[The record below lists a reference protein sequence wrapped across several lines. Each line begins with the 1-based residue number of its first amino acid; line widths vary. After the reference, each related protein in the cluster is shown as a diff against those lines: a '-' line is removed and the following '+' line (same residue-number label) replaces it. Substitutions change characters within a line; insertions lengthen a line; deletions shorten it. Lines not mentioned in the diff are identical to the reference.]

1 MVMGNMSRYSMLAV
15 EDTKKKEEQL
25 SIELRSLLVAGTALS
40 VARKRVE
47 VKAIWSI
54 MYQTVVG
61 RKRVGMF
68 MNYKL

>member
-1 MVMGNMSRYSMLAV
+1 MHQKLEARKMVLGNMSRHSMLAV

-40 VARKRVE
+40 VARKRLEVE
-47 VKAIWSI
+47 LIITI

-61 RKRVGMF
+61 
-68 MNYKL
+68 

>member
-1 MVMGNMSRYSMLAV
+1 MLAV

-40 VARKRVE
+40 VARKRLEVE
-47 VKAIWSI
+47 LIITI

-61 RKRVGMF
+61 
-68 MNYKL
+68 